1 MIKKWKYFQLSRAG
15 HINRQIFFIIIGT
28 ITLPLLIISVV
39 LYITAVNVVK
49 TEHESSSHLI
59 LTNLSS
65 NIDQY
70 LQSIEKGTI
79 TSLMDNNLQLALEQW
94 PNTQLDNA
102 EDLRIKYENVIE
114 NFVATIEMSIKNVDS
129 VQIYTGDRVF
139 YSANFNRADYN
150 IGHFT
155 DEEWYK
161 RTLEAKGQIV
171 LFGTHKPFHRVD
183 ALDSVISISRVINK
197 SGTKKALSVILVD
210 IRLDS
215 LREILNK
222 SEITNRKFL
231 ILNESNQLIYA
242 SDPSMVDEN
251 LLTLTEKLE
260 QEDYT
265 DIDAGHFYA
274 NIQNV
279 KSYVNYVDSSYSGWK
294 VVQYISEYEMVKY
307 ARSIQVII
315 FALGLLSL
323 GTALLFLFILYK
335 RVTQPIIRLSRQVK
349 LVGSGNFNLKLDN
362 NRNDEFGV
370 LYNGINKMVTDLN
383 VYIERLSDAK
393 VQQKMTQYGALKSQI
408 NPHFLANT
416 LETIQMKV
424 IINGDRETAEMIG
437 IVGRLFRSF
446 IPTGKETLT
455 LQEELQQIRLY
466 IKVQQLRF
474 GDKIEYEENLVKGS
488 EQASILHFILQP
500 LVENAI
506 VHGLERKVGKGKVE
520 ISSTIM
526 SNQLLIHIKDNG
538 VGMTTDQMTELQSK
552 LEAPADMKTEE
563 HIGIKNVHDRIR
575 YYYGEPY
582 GITIESQQN
591 EGTTITLY
599 FPIKNG

>member
-1 MIKKWKYFQLSRAG
+1 MLKKWRYFQLSKVG
-15 HINRQIFFIIIGT
+15 HLNGQIFFIIIGT
-28 ITLPLLIISVV
+28 ITVPLLIISVV

-70 LQSIEKGTI
+70 LQNIEKGTI
-79 TSLMDNNLQLALEQW
+79 TSLMDSNLQLALEQW
-94 PNTQLDNA
+94 PNTQLENS
-102 EDLRIKYENVIE
+102 EDLRLKYENVIE
-114 NFVATIEMSIKNVDS
+114 KFVGSIEMSIKNVDS
-129 VQIYTGDRVF
+129 VQIYTGNRVF

-150 IGHFT
+150 IGNFT
-155 DEEWYK
+155 EEEWYR
-161 RTLEAKGQIV
+161 RTLDARGQIV

-215 LREILNK
+215 LREILIK

-231 ILNESNQLIYA
+231 ILDENNQLIYGT
-242 SDPSMVDEN
+242 DPTMVDNN
-251 LLTLTEKLE
+251 LLTITEKLE
-260 QEDYT
+260 QVDYT
-265 DIDAGHFYA
+265 NSEAGYFYA
-274 NIQNV
+274 SIQNV

-294 VVQYISEYEMVKY
+294 VVQYISEYEMIKY
-307 ARSIQVII
+307 AKNIQIII
-315 FALGLLSL
+315 FALALLSL
-323 GTALLFLFILYK
+323 ATALLFLFILYK

-349 LVGSGNFNLKLDN
+349 LVGTGNFNLKLDS

-370 LYNGINKMVTDLN
+370 LYSGISKMVADLN
-383 VYIERLSDAK
+383 LYIERLSDAK

-437 IVGRLFRSF
+437 IVGHLFRSF

-455 LQEELQQIRLY
+455 LHEELQQIRLY

-474 GDKIEYEENLVKGS
+474 GDKIEYEENLVTGS
-488 EQASILHFILQP
+488 EQAVILHFILQP

-520 ISSTIM
+520 ISSAIT
-526 SNQLLIHIKDNG
+526 SKHLLIHIKDNG
-538 VGMTTDQMTELQSK
+538 VGMTAKQITELQSK
-552 LEAPADMKTEE
+552 LETPVDMVAEE
-563 HIGIKNVHDRIR
+563 HIGVKNVHDRIR
-575 YYYGEPY
+575 YYYGDPY
-582 GITIESQQN
+582 GITIESQED

-599 FPIKNG
+599 FPLKNE

>member
-1 MIKKWKYFQLSRAG
+1 MFKKWKYFQLSKVGR
-15 HINRQIFFIIIGT
+15 INQQIFFIIIGT
-28 ITLPLLIISVV
+28 ITIPLLIISVV
-39 LYITAVNVVK
+39 LFITAAKVVK

-79 TSLMDNNLQLALEQW
+79 TSLMDINLQLALEQW
-94 PNTQLDNA
+94 PNTQFDNA
-102 EDLRIKYENVIE
+102 EDLQLKYENVIE
-114 NFVATIEMSIKNVDS
+114 NFVGSIEMSIKNVDS
-129 VQIYTGDRVF
+129 VQIYTGNRVF

-183 ALDSVISISRVINK
+183 ALDSVISIARVINK

-215 LREILNK
+215 LREILSK

-231 ILNESNQLIYA
+231 ILDEDNQLIYA
-242 SDPSMVDEN
+242 SDPTMVDEN
-251 LLTLTEKLE
+251 LLAITEKLE
-260 QEDYT
+260 QVDYT
-265 DIDAGHFYA
+265 NLDAGHFYA
-274 NIQNV
+274 SIQNV

-294 VVQYISEYEMVKY
+294 VVQYISEYEMIKY
-307 ARSIQVII
+307 AKNIQNII
-315 FALGLLSL
+315 FALALLSL
-323 GTALLFLFILYK
+323 ATALLFLFILYK

-349 LVGSGNFNLKLDN
+349 LVGSGNFNLKLDSK
-362 NRNDEFGV
+362 RNDEFGV
-370 LYNGINKMVTDLN
+370 LYNGISKMVADLN
-383 VYIERLSDAK
+383 LYIERLSDAK

-437 IVGRLFRSF
+437 IVGHLFRSF

-474 GDKIEYEENLVKGS
+474 GDKIEYEENLVTGS
-488 EQASILHFILQP
+488 DQAIILHFILQP

-520 ISSTIM
+520 VSTAIT
-526 SNQLLIHIKDNG
+526 SKQLLILIKDNG
-538 VGMTTDQMTELQSK
+538 VGMTAKQIAQLQSK
-552 LEAPADMKTEE
+552 LDTPVDMVAEE
-563 HIGIKNVHDRIR
+563 HIGVKNVHDRIR
-575 YYYGEPY
+575 YYYGDPY
-582 GITIESQQN
+582 GITIESQEN

-599 FPIKNG
+599 FPMKNE